1 MAAGTLKDLEVAAA
15 LNGFDEPIRFS
26 KPDKLK
32 DGVSFLASHPKL
44 STFWF
49 TVTRAP
55 KDWTSRWRVRS
66 WSITHSP
73 IEFEKDGDEAIWD
86 MPRLGSVEYGGDSGY
101 TLEDAI
107 EFAKQAARDDLDR
120 RYRLFLDDWFN
131 SNGVPE
137 APVSCE
143 KPNLELLNLKAE
155 LCHVV
160 QRLMQ
165 GGRQASNAEKIAMLT
180 QLGTFIGIGAALW
193 FEGTPEVIN
202 DQLQQASRFAS
213 EAAAHYA
220 RLINGRDADIS
231 VNGANDSCN

>member
-1 MAAGTLKDLEVAAA
+1 MAAGMLKDLEVAAVIS
-15 LNGFDEPIRFS
+15 GFDEPIRFS
-26 KPDKLK
+26 TPDKLK
-32 DGVSFLASHPKL
+32 DGVSFVASHPKL

-49 TVTRAP
+49 TITRAP
-55 KDWTSRWRVRS
+55 EDWSSRWRVRS

-73 IEFEKDGDEAIWD
+73 IEFEKDGDEAIWG

-120 RYRLFLDDWFN
+120 QYKLFLDDWFN
-131 SNGVPE
+131 SNGVPQTQ
-137 APVSCE
+137 VSYE

-160 QRLMQ
+160 QRLML
-165 GGRQASNAEKIAMLT
+165 GGLPASNAEKTAMLA

-193 FEGTPEVIN
+193 FEGTPDIIT
-202 DQLQQASRFAS
+202 DHLQEASRFAS

-220 RLINGRDADIS
+220 RRINARDADIS
-231 VNGANDSCN
+231 VNGASD